1 MHYLHYYNKAKEE
14 TSGGENVRKDL
25 LAILITAI
33 LVSMIFCGCQGTQV
47 EKNDYDDI
55 FESDIVTL
63 TNYSMELDENKFGVT
78 AKAVVSGRIENTLDR
93 MVNVVITAKFF
104 DNNDDFLGE
113 KTLTIKGLK
122 SKGNPSSSTTT
133 TFTITYEEENVAQ
146 IDHLK
151 LQAVEKI
158 D

>member
-1 MHYLHYYNKAKEE
+1 
-14 TSGGENVRKDL
+14 VRKGL

-47 EKNDYDDI
+47 EKNDYDGI

-63 TNYSMELDENKFGVT
+63 NNYSMELDENKFGVI
-78 AKAVVSGRIENTLDR
+78 AKAVVSGRVENTLDR
-93 MVNVVITAKFF
+93 MVNIVITAKFF

-113 KTLTIKGLK
+113 KIFTIIGLR
-122 SKGNPSSSTTT
+122 SKGKTGSST
-133 TFTITYEEENVAQ
+133 TFTIIYDEENVAQ

-151 LQAVEKI
+151 LQAVEEI

>member
-1 MHYLHYYNKAKEE
+1 
-14 TSGGENVRKDL
+14 VRKDL

-63 TNYSMELDENKFGVT
+63 TNYSMELDENKFGVI
-78 AKAVVSGRIENTLDR
+78 AKAVVNGRIENTLDR
-93 MVNVVITAKFF
+93 MVNIVITAKFF
-104 DNNDDFLGE
+104 DSNDDFLGE
-113 KTLTIKGLK
+113 KTLTMLGLR
-122 SKGNPSSSTTT
+122 SKGKTGSST

>member
-1 MHYLHYYNKAKEE
+1 
-14 TSGGENVRKDL
+14 VRKGL

-55 FESDIVTL
+55 FESDIVAL
-63 TNYSMELDENKFGVT
+63 TNYSMELDENKFGAI
-78 AKAVVSGRIENTLDR
+78 AKAVVNGRIENTLDR
-93 MVNVVITAKFF
+93 MVNIVITAKFF
-104 DNNDDFLGE
+104 DSNDDFLGE
-113 KTLTIKGLK
+113 KTLTIKGLG
-122 SKGNPSSSTTT
+122 SKGKIGSST
-133 TFTITYEEENVAQ
+133 TFTITYDKENVAQ